1 MQGLVAN
8 KCLWSKQGKKRPV
21 EVEFD
26 GEIESLGE
34 VVEDGDEQERTDW
47 EVSALV
53 DGDGTKMGKISLKE
67 RSWYASAK
75 NDGVVEHIFEVDP
88 YSVEVMVERSV
99 MVTFPT
105 RQLIARNSRKKR
117 YQGYAR
123 LTA

>member
-21 EVEFD
+21 EAEFD
-26 GEIESLGE
+26 GEMESVGE
-34 VVEDGDEQERTDW
+34 VVEDREEQEKTDW

-67 RSWYASAK
+67 RSWYASLK
-75 NDGVVEHIFEVDP
+75 NDGRVEHLYEVDL
-88 YSVEVMVERSV
+88 YSVEVMVERSG
-99 MVTFPT
+99 MVTLPT

-117 YQGYAR
+117 YQAYAR